1 MSKYD
6 YLVVGA
12 GLYGAVFAQEA
23 AKQGKSVLVIDRRP
37 NIAGNVYTEDVEKI
51 HVHKYGAHIF
61 HTNDEKVWNY
71 IQKFATF
78 NRFTNS
84 PVANF
89 HGELYSLPFNMYTFN
104 KMWGVVTPE
113 EAAEK
118 IEAQRREAGI
128 KEPKN
133 LEEQAISLVG
143 TDIYE
148 KLIKG
153 YTEKQWGRPCTE
165 LPAFI
170 IKRLP
175 VRLTF
180 DNNYFN
186 ALYQGI
192 PVGGYTKMVANMLA
206 GASVQSGEDFGT
218 GAASVGTGSI
228 EVHVGVDFF
237 DAEGAPRKDLMEL
250 SDKVVYTG
258 AIDAYFGYKLGYL
271 EYRSVRFETELLDK
285 PNFQGNAAV
294 NYTDRETPWT
304 RIIEHKWFEF
314 GKDDEGNDIPKT
326 VISREFSSEW
336 KPGDEPYYPVN
347 DEKNGNLYAEYKKLA
362 DAESGVIFGGRLGE
376 YKYYDMDKVIA
387 SALDMCEKELG

>member
-1 MSKYD
+1 MAKYD

-12 GLYGAVFAQEA
+12 GLYGAVFAHEA
-23 AKQGKSVLVIDRRP
+23 RKAGKSVMVIDRRP
-37 NIAGNVYTEDVEKI
+37 TIAGNVYTEDVEGI

-61 HTNDEKVWNY
+61 HTNDTEVWNY
-71 IQKFATF
+71 VQQFATF

-84 PVANF
+84 PVANY

-104 KMWGVVTPE
+104 RMWGVVTPE
-113 EAAEK
+113 EAAAK
-118 IEAQRREAGI
+118 IDEQKRDYIARKQAERGLAADAPF
-128 KEPKN
+128 EPQN
-133 LEEQAISLVG
+133 LEEQAISLIGV
-143 TDIYE
+143 DIYE

-165 LPAFI
+165 LPSFI

-192 PVGGYTKMVANMLA
+192 PVGGYTQMVANMLD
-206 GASVQSGEDFGT
+206 G
-218 GAASVGTGSI
+218 I
-228 EVHVGVDFF
+228 EVELGVDYLAEKAKY
-237 DAEGAPRKDLMEL
+237 DALAE
-250 SDKVVYTG
+250 KVVYTG
-258 AIDAYFGYKLGYL
+258 AIDAYFGYQLGTL
-271 EYRSVRFETELLDK
+271 EYRSVRFETELLDQ

-314 GKDDEGNDIPKT
+314 GKDAEGRDLPKT

-347 DEKNGNLYAEYKKLA
+347 DEKNGALYQAYKKLA
-362 DAESGVIFGGRLGE
+362 DSETRVIFGGRLGE

-387 SALDMCEKELG
+387 SALEMSRREL

>member
-1 MSKYD
+1 MKYD
-6 YLVVGA
+6 YLIVGA
-12 GLYGAVFAQEA
+12 GLFGAVFAHEA
-23 AKQGKSVLVIDRRP
+23 VKAGKTVLIVDKRSHV
-37 NIAGNVYTEDVEKI
+37 AGNVYTEDVEGI

-61 HTNDEKVWNY
+61 HTNSRMVWNY
-71 IQKFATF
+71 VNQFAEF

-84 PVANF
+84 PIANY

-113 EAAEK
+113 EAAAK
-118 IEAQRREAGI
+118 IEEQRKAAGI
-128 KEPKN
+128 TNPKN

-192 PVGGYTKMVANMLA
+192 PVGGYTNMVTNMLKGIDIRLNCDYLENKEKLDKLA
-206 GASVQSGEDFGT
+206 
-218 GAASVGTGSI
+218 
-228 EVHVGVDFF
+228 
-237 DAEGAPRKDLMEL
+237 
-250 SDKVVYTG
+250 DKVVYTG
-258 AIDAYFGYKLGYL
+258 PVDAYFNYALGPL
-271 EYRSVRFETELLDK
+271 EYRSVRFETEMLDT

-314 GKDDEGNDIPKT
+314 GKNANGNDLPKT
-326 VISREFSSEW
+326 VISREYSSEW
-336 KPGDEPYYPVN
+336 KVGDEPYYPVN
-347 DEKNGNLYAEYKKLA
+347 DEKNSELYKKYKALA
-362 DAESGVIFGGRLGE
+362 DKESNVIFGGRLGE
-376 YKYYDMDKVIA
+376 YRYYDMDAVID
-387 SALDMCEKELG
+387 SALKKAVLELQKKD

>member
-1 MSKYD
+1 MKKFD
-6 YLVVGA
+6 YLIVGS
-12 GLYGAVFAQEA
+12 GLYGAVFAQQVK
-23 AKQGKSVLVIDRRP
+23 KQGKSVIVIDKRN
-37 NIAGNVYTEDVEKI
+37 NIAGNVYTEEI
-51 HVHKYGAHIF
+51 EGINVHKYGAHIF
-61 HTNDEKVWNY
+61 HTNNKEVWEY
-71 IQKFATF
+71 ITQFAEF

-84 PVANF
+84 PVANY

-113 EAAEK
+113 EAAAK
-118 IEAQRREAGI
+118 IEEQKKAAGI
-128 KEPKN
+128 TEPKN

-148 KLIKG
+148 KLVKG

-192 PVGGYTKMVANMLA
+192 PIGGYTKMVKNMLE
-206 GASVQSGEDFGT
+206 G
-218 GAASVGTGSI
+218 I
-228 EVHVGVDFF
+228 EVRLGVDYLEQKEEL
-237 DAEGAPRKDLMEL
+237 DALAE
-250 SDKVVYTG
+250 KVIYTG
-258 AIDAYFGYKLGYL
+258 PIDAYFDYKLGAL
-271 EYRSVRFETELLDK
+271 EYRSVRFETEVLDM

-314 GKDDEGNDIPKT
+314 GTQSKT
-326 VISREFSSEW
+326 VISREYSSEW
-336 KPGDEPYYPVN
+336 KQGDEPYYPVN
-347 DEKNGNLYAEYKKLA
+347 DEKNGKLYEAYKELA
-362 DAESGVIFGGRLGE
+362 KKEENIIFGGRLGE
-376 YKYYDMDKVIA
+376 YKYYDMDAVIA
-387 SALDMCEKELG
+387 SALELCGKELNDR

>member
-1 MSKYD
+1 MKYD

-12 GLYGAVFAQEA
+12 GLYGAVFAREA
-23 AKQGKSVLVIDRRP
+23 KEKGKRVLVIDKR
-37 NIAGNVYTEDVEKI
+37 NHIAGNVYTEEVEGI
-51 HVHKYGAHIF
+51 NVHKYGAHIF
-61 HTNDEKVWNY
+61 HTNNKKVWEY
-71 IQKFATF
+71 ITQFAEF

-84 PVANF
+84 PVANYK
-89 HGELYSLPFNMYTFN
+89 GELYSLPFNMYTFN
-104 KMWGVVTPE
+104 KMWGVVTPQ
-113 EAAEK
+113 EAAAK
-118 IEAQRREAGI
+118 IEEQKAAAGI
-128 KEPKN
+128 TEPKN

-192 PVGGYTKMVANMLA
+192 PMGGYTKMVENLLD
-206 GASVQSGEDFGT
+206 G
-218 GAASVGTGSI
+218 I
-228 EVHVGVDFF
+228 EVRLSEDYF
-237 DAEGAPRKDLMEL
+237 DKKAQYDDIAEKI
-250 SDKVVYTG
+250 VYTG
-258 AIDAYFGYKLGYL
+258 PIDAYFEYALGTL
-271 EYRSVRFETELLDK
+271 EYRSVRFENEVLDM

-294 NYTDRETPWT
+294 NYTDSETPWT

-314 GKDDEGNDIPKT
+314 GDQPKT
-326 VISREFSSEW
+326 VISREYSSEW
-336 KPGDEPYYPVN
+336 KLGDEPYYPVN

-362 DAESGVIFGGRLGE
+362 DKEEKVIFGGRLGE
-376 YKYYDMDKVIA
+376 YKYYDMDAVIA
-387 SALDMCEKELG
+387 SALEMCEKELANG

>member
-1 MSKYD
+1 MKYD
-6 YLVVGA
+6 YLIVGA
-12 GLYGAVFAQEA
+12 GLFGAVFAHEA
-23 AKQGKSVLVIDRRP
+23 VKAGKTVLVVDKRP
-37 NIAGNVYTEDVEKI
+37 HIAGNVYTEDVEGI

-61 HTNDEKVWNY
+61 HTNNRTVWNY
-71 IQKFATF
+71 VNQFAEF

-84 PVANF
+84 PVANY

-104 KMWGVVTPE
+104 KMWGVVTPD
-113 EAAEK
+113 EAAAK
-118 IEAQRREAGI
+118 IEEQRKAAGI
-128 KEPKN
+128 TNPKN

-170 IKRLP
+170 IKRIP

-192 PVGGYTKMVANMLA
+192 PVGGYTKMVANMLQ
-206 GASVQSGEDFGT
+206 G
-218 GAASVGTGSI
+218 I
-228 EVHVGVDFF
+228 EVRLSCDYL
-237 DAEGAPRKDLMEL
+237 KNKKEL
-250 SDKVVYTG
+250 DKLADKVVYTG
-258 AIDAYFGYKLGYL
+258 PIDAYFNYKLGPL
-271 EYRSVRFETELLDK
+271 EYRSVRFETEVLDK

-294 NYTDRETPWT
+294 NYTDRETSWT

-314 GKDDEGNDIPKT
+314 GKDANGNNLPKT
-326 VISREFSSEW
+326 VISREYSSEW
-336 KPGDEPYYPVN
+336 KVGDEPYYPVN
-347 DEKNGNLYAEYKKLA
+347 DEKNSELYKKYKALADKEYK
-362 DAESGVIFGGRLGE
+362 VIFGGRLGE
-376 YKYYDMDKVIA
+376 YKYYDMDAVIDR
-387 SALDMCEKELG
+387 ALI